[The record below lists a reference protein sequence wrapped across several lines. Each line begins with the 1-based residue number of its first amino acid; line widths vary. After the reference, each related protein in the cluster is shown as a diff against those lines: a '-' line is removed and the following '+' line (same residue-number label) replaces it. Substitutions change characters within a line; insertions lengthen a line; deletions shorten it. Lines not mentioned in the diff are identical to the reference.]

1 VALILDTNA
10 LSAVADGEDYA
21 IKLLGRAER
30 IAVPVIVLG
39 DRRRAIGKVQ
49 RHQRESSR
57 CSYGPAVEWA
67 GISGSRFTATK
78 TRLNARTYSSVGGKK
93 GCHQMTD
100 DCTENHL
107 IRAIEA
113 DDALTDELI
122 AMVRHT
128 GCPDDDNL
136 REARYDLA
144 TEFIHSDA
152 VYAALKLA
160 PRARRAR
167 LNTLWREWQNKFQ
180 TPEGRAEEKALLEE
194 MKKAEEQK

>member
-1 VALILDTNA
+1 MDLPSSGWEYQVQDLRRPN
-10 LSAVADGEDYA
+10 
-21 IKLLGRAER
+21 KAECQC
-30 IAVPVIVLG
+30 L
-39 DRRRAIGKVQ
+39 Q
-49 RHQRESSR
+49 
-57 CSYGPAVEWA
+57 
-67 GISGSRFTATK
+67 
-78 TRLNARTYSSVGGKK
+78 SVGGKK

-107 IRAIEA
+107 IRAIGA

-128 GCPDDDNL
+128 GCPDDKNL

-180 TPEGRAEEKALLEE
+180 TPEGRAEEKAVLEE
-194 MKKAEEQK
+194 MKKAEEQIAGGEP